1 MLSCYL
7 DLIVVAGNVIT
18 LKRTVEVVAIL
29 CTPDSLKRLTFVY
42 FFLKLIFIDLYNC
55 NLLQ

>member
-7 DLIVVAGNVIT
+7 DLIVVAGNVMT

-29 CTPDSLKRLTFVY
+29 CTPKSLKRLTFGY
-42 FFLKLIFIDLYNC
+42 FFLKRIFIDLYNC
-55 NLLQ
+55 NPTQ